1 MKLLTPR
8 QMKTIDEVAINTLG
22 IPGIVLMENAAI
34 QTAFKASSMLEGKG
48 EPHITVIAGNG
59 NNGGDALAVTRHL
72 LTMGYAVSVFS
83 MTDVDE
89 LLGDAYTNA
98 RILKN
103 LGVNIPVV
111 SGKGDLERLEIA
123 CRDSDL
129 VIDGIFG
136 TGLNRLVQ
144 GIWSDVID
152 IINTFSAK
160 ILSIDIPS
168 GIDGLSGKVLG
179 NAVKAD
185 ATVTFYL
192 PKVGMVQH
200 PGVSFM
206 GELSVVD
213 IGIPYALAEHMQTS
227 QLKEKNDIKKLLPT
241 RPADGHKGTFG
252 KLLVFAG
259 SESMTG
265 AAYLSALS
273 AYRTGSGFVRL
284 AVPHSCINPLSILLP
299 EAVFAGLTEYSGTKF
314 NNLIKKLIEDADAV
328 LIGPGLSRTD
338 EALNLMEAVVENCN
352 KPMVIDADALNI
364 LSKERSLLE
373 RLRCETVITPHPVE
387 MSRLSKKSVLE
398 IQEDRINIARS
409 FADEF
414 GLTVVLKGA
423 GTVIVANDG
432 RTSINPT
439 GNQGMATAGSG
450 DVLAGVITSLMGQ
463 GLSPY
468 DAAVTGVYLH
478 GLAGDIAALDKGAA
492 GVMASDIAENISK
505 AIIQVQS

>member
-8 QMKTIDEVAINTLG
+8 QMKTIDEIAINTLG

-34 QTAFKASSMLEGKG
+34 QTAFKASSMLEGKE
-48 EPHITVIAGNG
+48 EPNITVIAGNG

-89 LLGDAYTNA
+89 LLGDAYTNG

-103 LGVNIPVV
+103 IGVTIPVI
-111 SGKGDLERLEIA
+111 SEKEDLERLKVA
-123 CRDSDL
+123 CRNSDL
-129 VIDGIFG
+129 VIDGLFG
-136 TGLNRLVQ
+136 TGLNRFVK

-152 IINTFSAK
+152 IINTFSPK
-160 ILSIDIPS
+160 VLSIDIPS
-168 GIDGLSGKVLG
+168 GIDGLSGKVMG

-200 PGVSFM
+200 PGASFL
-206 GELSVVD
+206 GELSVAD
-213 IGIPYALAEHMQTS
+213 IGIPYALSENIETARLS
-227 QLKEKNDIKKLLPT
+227 EKNDIKKLLPL
-241 RPADGHKGTFG
+241 RPANGHKGTFG

-284 AVPHSCINPLSILLP
+284 AVPHSCISTLSILLP
-299 EAVFAGLTEYSGTKF
+299 EAVFAGLAGYSGIKF
-314 NNLIKKLIEDADAV
+314 NEYIKKLIDDADAV

-338 EALNLMEAVVENCN
+338 DALSLMEAVVENCN
-352 KPMVIDADALNI
+352 KPLVIDADALNI
-364 LSKERSLLE
+364 LSVERSLLE

-387 MSRLSKKSVLE
+387 MSRLTEKSVSE
-398 IQEDRINIARS
+398 IQEDRINIAKN

-432 RTSINPT
+432 RTSVNPT

-450 DVLAGVITSLMGQ
+450 DVLAGVITSLLGQ
-463 GLSPY
+463 GLSTY

-478 GLAGDIAALDKGAA
+478 GLAGDIAAADKGAA
-492 GVMASDIAENISK
+492 GVMASDIADNIPK
-505 AIIQVQS
+505 AIIHVQS